1 MLGGTWQ
8 VVEQLD
14 LQINARSVYSA
25 LRLQPSRGVNFGAI
39 KVKNH
44 PPKATYSRIQ
54 RHRSLYPPAFGELT
68 RLF

>member
-1 MLGGTWQ
+1 MDVLVDTWQ

-39 KVKNH
+39 KVNIS
-44 PPKATYSRIQ
+44 PLNPT
-54 RHRSLYPPAFGELT
+54 
-68 RLF
+68 